1 LGSITN
7 EKARDLTIPLTFLDS
22 KATYEAQIYA
32 DADGTDETHNP
43 ESVTI
48 SKKTVK
54 ASDVLKLHLGGAGG
68 TAIRF
73 KKI

>member
-1 LGSITN
+1 MKPKFMPMQK
-7 EKARDLTIPLTFLDS
+7 ERMKR
-22 KATYEAQIYA
+22 TYPTAVA
-32 DADGTDETHNP
+32 
-43 ESVTI
+43 I

-73 KKI
+73 KKL